1 MDQQL
6 YLIEILHQTTT
17 FPALLR
23 KSPKLYL
30 IEILHQ
36 TTTAP
41 SRCCTCRCCILSKFY
56 IKPQRLNPS
65 VSNRACCILSKFY
78 IKPQQ
83 QRSLGFSYV
92 VVSYRN
98 STSNHNRRGATGHGG
113 MLYLIE
119 ILHQTTTSRTRCRS
133 FFCCILS
140 KFYIKP
146 QRFRRRS
153 SWSSSCILSKF
164 YIKPQPELSSRCG
177 NTSCI
182 LSKFYIKPQLAR
194 IRPYSAIRC
203 ILSKFYIKPQPIA
216 EVGIIIVVVSYRNST
231 SNHNDAAKSAL
242 ALRLYLIEILHQTTT
257 FVLPMRRGT
266 PLYLIEILHQTTTL
280 TYRVCLSSCC
290 ILSKFYIKPQL
301 ENIDLM
307 FQPVVSYRNST
318 SNHNSQPCQLLRCFV
333 VSYRNST
340 SNHNRNLRHSKSV
353 LLYLI
358 EILHQTTTNRPC
370 CRRSGRCILSK
381 FYIKPQRITPDYLN
395 YQGCILSKFYIKPQL
410 SRQWLL
416 VPCVVSYRNSTSNHN
431 AGQFDTSGG
440 SVVSYRNSTSNHNY
454 HYARAR
460 HSQVVSYRNSTS
472 NHNCHRI
479 NVERGEVVS
488 YRNSTSNHNDEHLD
502 RVNRYVVSYRNSTSN
517 HNWGLVFSLIVSV
530 VSYRNSTSNHNYL
543 LPALLRQVVVSYRNS
558 TSNHN

>member
-1 MDQQL
+1 
-6 YLIEILHQTTT
+6 
-17 FPALLR
+17 
-23 KSPKLYL
+23 
-30 IEILHQ
+30 
-36 TTTAP
+36 
-41 SRCCTCRCCILSKFY
+41 
-56 IKPQRLNPS
+56 
-65 VSNRACCILSKFY
+65 
-78 IKPQQ
+78 
-83 QRSLGFSYV
+83 
-92 VVSYRN
+92 
-98 STSNHNRRGATGHGG
+98 

-280 TYRVCLSSCC
+280 NLANFFAALLYLIEILHQTTTATCDIRNPYCC

-301 ENIDLM
+301 IVRAAAV
-307 FQPVVSYRNST
+307 PGVVSYRNST
-318 SNHNSQPCQLLRCFV
+318 SNHN
-333 VSYRNST
+333 VSR
-340 SNHNRNLRHSKSV
+340 
-353 LLYLI
+353 LI
-358 EILHQTTTNRPC
+358 I
-370 CRRSGRCILSK
+370 
-381 FYIKPQRITPDYLN
+381 
-395 YQGCILSKFYIKPQL
+395 
-410 SRQWLL
+410 
-416 VPCVVSYRNSTSNHN
+416 
-431 AGQFDTSGG
+431 
-440 SVVSYRNSTSNHNY
+440 
-454 HYARAR
+454 
-460 HSQVVSYRNSTS
+460 
-472 NHNCHRI
+472 
-479 NVERGEVVS
+479 
-488 YRNSTSNHNDEHLD
+488 
-502 RVNRYVVSYRNSTSN
+502 
-517 HNWGLVFSLIVSV
+517 
-530 VSYRNSTSNHNYL
+530 
-543 LPALLRQVVVSYRNS
+543 
-558 TSNHN
+558 